1 MLHLSTATENDL
13 RFGIN
18 VTYEKFIQDFSER
31 KRWKIRNSLE
41 SERESKRNSKNQ
53 VEKSQYCPFNTS
65 SRPSR
70 KPPKTIFCVSVC
82 ICSFFSVSADRDD
95 YWTIKVIKLPVAK
108 KKPPNATKAFCR
120 FLAKDPFWNGAKD
133 KHETGLRAQT
143 KCDRW
148 FCGCF
153 KFGTKTP
160 VKIKEGTSKLP

>member
-13 RFGIN
+13 RFGVN
-18 VTYEKFIQDFSER
+18 VTYEKFIQDFGKR
-31 KRWKIRNSLE
+31 VRWKIRNFLE
-41 SERESKRNSKNQ
+41 PERESKRNSKNQ

-108 KKPPNATKAFCR
+108 K
-120 FLAKDPFWNGAKD
+120 
-133 KHETGLRAQT
+133 GLRTQRKHFVVFSPKTLFGMEQKINT
-143 KCDRW
+143 K
-148 FCGCF
+148 
-153 KFGTKTP
+153 P
-160 VKIKEGTSKLP
+160 VFAHKQNVIDDSVDALNLERRLP